1 MALTQT
7 IATRTPR
14 APRQK
19 LSEKSAEVFLKL
31 VPNVSDG
38 AQATHRFFA
47 TFLSAVAGIGLLM
60 LLVLNILLAQ
70 DAFTLSELK
79 AEAKIVADQREAI
92 NRQIDL
98 ASSPEALA
106 KKAAELG
113 MRRQPQTSAAGS
125 APHAS
130 TAPPPR
136 SENSALPIHSS
147 PLPQT
152 GRRHQSFRKGCPS
165 RPILHLLIRL

>member
-1 MALTQT
+1 MALSHST
-7 IATRTPR
+7 AVRAPR

-19 LSEKSAEVFLKL
+19 LTEKSAEVFLKL

-47 TFLSAVAGIGLLM
+47 TFLSVVAGIGLLI
-60 LLVLNILLAQ
+60 LLAVNILLAQ

-92 NRQIDL
+92 NRQIDR

-106 KKAAELG
+106 KKATELG
-113 MRRQPQTSAAGS
+113 MRPSESPVFLNLAAD
-125 APHAS
+125 AQ
-130 TAPPPR
+130 
-136 SENSALPIHSS
+136 AL
-147 PLPQT
+147 T
-152 GRRHQSFRKGCPS
+152 NGEVARG
-165 RPILHLLIRL
+165 

>member
-1 MALTQT
+1 MALAQT
-7 IATRTPR
+7 IATRAPRAPR

-19 LSEKSAEVFLKL
+19 ISEKSAGVFLKL

-60 LLVLNILLAQ
+60 LLLVNILLAQ

-92 NRQIDL
+92 NREIDL

-113 MRRQPQTSAAGS
+113 MRPSESPVFLNLTPGAAAQGNES
-125 APHAS
+125 GA
-130 TAPPPR
+130 R
-136 SENSALPIHSS
+136 
-147 PLPQT
+147 
-152 GRRHQSFRKGCPS
+152 G
-165 RPILHLLIRL
+165 